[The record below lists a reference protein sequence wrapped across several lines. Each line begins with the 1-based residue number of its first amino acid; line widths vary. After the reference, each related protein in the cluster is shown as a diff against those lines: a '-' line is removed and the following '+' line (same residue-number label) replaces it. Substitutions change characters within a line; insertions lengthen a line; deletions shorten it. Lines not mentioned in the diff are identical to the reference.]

1 MNYFFIKCIKIIVI
15 NSCFLIFFYIRK
27 HTIVNNINNI
37 DYENLNL
44 FNKTFCLFNY
54 LIKNNYTIY
63 YFKISDVRYFYS
75 FKHKKVKIEYN
86 ISIYNEKKNFTSP
99 SDISLYNNI
108 SLLCNIEIINNNI
121 SIDSLAN
128 IKDNKYFNCIEYFN
142 LNESIAIGIKV
153 YNLIKNITYNYTLLF
168 KDNFFNFNN
177 IKVNIGEIFDSL
189 IINNEYNLLLKNI
202 NNDKLNYNFK
212 LKKSYM
218 QYPLYPLKRENNL
231 NQNQWKFENI
241 LNDYFC
247 FCQGL
252 KCLESNIDQ
261 YCKFNFY
268 INIIDNSRDLYS
280 KTDYL
285 FVDFI
290 FSDLASDDVYPIFEE
305 MEKQNY
311 PVHYITEK
319 YNIYKKFCDN
329 TFECLTIISITKENY
344 YNCGDFLQ
352 KYLTL
357 ILKLKAFISGKSS
370 CYREISDLFYNIE
383 YITYIAIGHGVCYFK
398 DYLYKDN
405 RLYGIQRNDKILLS
419 SDNNTKNFTNQSILI
434 MFTWRDIKKRKKISQ
449 QYINNSIKL
458 LNDLNL
464 KQIMEKYN
472 IILYFT
478 FHRFIL
484 NKYKKKYKTIISSN
498 KYINYIDQNEI
509 SNCLSKSSLVV
520 SDFSSII
527 FDFMYR
533 RKPYIIFIPDAN
545 DSDIKNIYK
554 KDYYF
559 LIESLKNGTLYFE
572 NKFFDVNSTVEK
584 INYYIKNNF
593 TIEKNLMDFYDSFEL
608 EQSSN
613 INNFINYLLNL
624 K

>member
-1 MNYFFIKCIKIIVI
+1 M
-15 NSCFLIFFYIRK
+15 
-27 HTIVNNINNI
+27 
-37 DYENLNL
+37 
-44 FNKTFCLFNY
+44 
-54 LIKNNYTIY
+54 
-63 YFKISDVRYFYS
+63 
-75 FKHKKVKIEYN
+75 
-86 ISIYNEKKNFTSP
+86 
-99 SDISLYNNI
+99 
-108 SLLCNIEIINNNI
+108 
-121 SIDSLAN
+121 
-128 IKDNKYFNCIEYFN
+128 
-142 LNESIAIGIKV
+142 
-153 YNLIKNITYNYTLLF
+153 
-168 KDNFFNFNN
+168 
-177 IKVNIGEIFDSL
+177 
-189 IINNEYNLLLKNI
+189 
-202 NNDKLNYNFK
+202 
-212 LKKSYM
+212 
-218 QYPLYPLKRENNL
+218 
-231 NQNQWKFENI
+231 
-241 LNDYFC
+241 
-247 FCQGL
+247 
-252 KCLESNIDQ
+252 
-261 YCKFNFY
+261 
-268 INIIDNSRDLYS
+268 
-280 KTDYL
+280 
-285 FVDFI
+285 
-290 FSDLASDDVYPIFEE
+290 
-305 MEKQNY
+305 
-311 PVHYITEK
+311 
-319 YNIYKKFCDN
+319 
-329 TFECLTIISITKENY
+329 
-344 YNCGDFLQ
+344 
-352 KYLTL
+352 

-405 RLYGIQRNDKILLS
+405 RLYGIQRNDKILIPPSEKIILLAKKYGWQDENIIKLNLPRWEKYNKEILS